1 LGDTMSSKHIGAL
14 LAGVALA
21 SCAHT
26 PANYDFALDLPAPK
40 AASAGPTPVAKVHV
54 QVECAA
60 IAGVAGLPD
69 GWRLA
74 VLPNSEDYIAT
85 LEPVGASGSPYQG
98 GTLMLAGRGKYS
110 DCFRVLVTYVF
121 GSTDQAERVTYES
134 QFPRSG
140 WKSL

>member
-1 LGDTMSSKHIGAL
+1 MSSKHIGAL

-21 SCAHT
+21 SCAHA
-26 PANYDFALDLPAPK
+26 PANYDFALYLPSLK
-40 AASAGPTPVAKVHV
+40 FTSASPTPVTKVHV
-54 QVECAA
+54 QVECAV

-74 VLPNSEDYIAT
+74 VLPNSEDYVAT
-85 LEPVGASGSPYQG
+85 LEPVSASGGSYQG
-98 GTLMLAGRGKYS
+98 GTLMVAGRGKYS
-110 DCFRVLVTYVF
+110 DCLRVLVTYVF
-121 GSTDQAERVTYES
+121 GSNDQAERVTYES